1 MRVNTSE
8 LIKNITTEIDSL
20 ISSLLSLSN
29 MFLEIILLTG
39 LSIFLLFLN
48 FKVTLACLLLFI
60 LFSFLLSKF
69 NSKKTI
75 NLGKQRVLI
84 IQKD

>member
-1 MRVNTSE
+1 MPRLFHMRVNTSE

-60 LFSFLLSKF
+60 LFSFAIK
-69 NSKKTI
+69 
-75 NLGKQRVLI
+75 
-84 IQKD
+84 IQFEENY